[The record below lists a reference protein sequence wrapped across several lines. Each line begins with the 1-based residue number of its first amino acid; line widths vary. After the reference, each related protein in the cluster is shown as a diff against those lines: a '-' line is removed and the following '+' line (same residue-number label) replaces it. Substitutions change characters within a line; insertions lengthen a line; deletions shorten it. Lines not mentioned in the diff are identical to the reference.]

1 MKEATQRLPAEL
13 VESASMTEAEQL
25 MGTQLY
31 LPARWASALQSLAG
45 PADRLAALEH
55 DVGDTRARIRE
66 LLDELA
72 GKHGVPA
79 YDVTFAMRSVDDA
92 LSDLLY
98 DIRSGY
104 ERDLEVVSEP

>member
-1 MKEATQRLPAEL
+1 
-13 VESASMTEAEQL
+13 

-55 DVGDTRARIRE
+55 DIDDAKAHIRE
-66 LLDELA
+66 ILDELA

-79 YDVTFAMRSVDDA
+79 HDVTFAMRTVDDA
-92 LSDLLY
+92 LGDLLY

-104 ERDLEVVSEP
+104 ERDLEVDSEP

>member
-1 MKEATQRLPAEL
+1 
-13 VESASMTEAEQL
+13 

-31 LPARWASALQSLAG
+31 LPARWASALQSLAR

-55 DVGDTRARIRE
+55 DIDETKARIRE
-66 LLDELA
+66 ILDELA

-79 YDVTFAMRSVDDA
+79 HDVTFAMRTVDDA
-92 LSDLLY
+92 LGDLLY

-104 ERDLEVVSEP
+104 ERDLEVDREP